1 MTADQPLVELRHV
14 YRRFVKDRQAISVIQ
29 DVSLSIYP
37 NEILCIVGESGCGK
51 TTTGKMIAGLLA
63 QSEGEILVHGR
74 SMSSYKGDDASRLR
88 RSLQIV
94 HQDPFASLN
103 PSHTIEEIL
112 SFPLKR

>member
-29 DVSLSIYP
+29 DVSLSIFP
-37 NEILCIVGESGCGK
+37 REILCIVGESGCGK
-51 TTTGKMIAGLLA
+51 TTLGKMITGLLNP
-63 QSEGEILVHGR
+63 SGGEILVDGR
-74 SMSSYKGDDASRLR
+74 PIESYIGPEAAILR

-103 PSHTIEEIL
+103 PAHLIEQIL
-112 SFPLKR
+112 SYP